1 MEVLETTMSRR
12 QLHGAERRA
21 GEGRQRHEPAKTREA
36 AVERKREDA
45 REATLRVVAADPPS
59 CSLDRTA
66 RPCGMEAVDVPRLR
80 AQAKLRKADGVWA
93 SLPAKATPDFQTRSL
108 GSGDGRCGTL
118 RLLTQRELHRS
129 SEGSRGGRK
138 DDPAMPVEQSDHLV
152 VATKPAKA
160 GGAKGVTG

>member
-21 GEGRQRHEPAKTREA
+21 GEGRQRHEPAKTQEA
-36 AVERKREDA
+36 AVEREREDA
-45 REATLRVVAADPPS
+45 REATHGVVAAGSPGRAP
-59 CSLDRTA
+59 DRFA
-66 RPCGMEAVDVPRLR
+66 RPCGMEAVDVPRHR
-80 AQAKLRKADGVWA
+80 AQAKLRKADGVRA
-93 SLPAKATPDFQTRSL
+93 SLLAKATPDFQSRLL

-129 SEGSRGGRK
+129 LPGSRGGRK

-152 VATKPAKA
+152 VALKPAKV